1 MGGDRRTACAGAPT
15 AVATGTMET
24 GTMRRK
30 LDVVFA
36 AAVVAATAATAL
48 AQPAPPKKE
57 TVQFAHGASEA
68 TIKGT
73 LQGRQ
78 DVDYVVRASAGQ
90 TLVVTL
96 KATNTSHY
104 FNVLPPG
111 SNDVAMFVG
120 SMGGST
126 YKGML
131 PDDGDYVV
139 RVYLMRNAARRN
151 EKSDYTLTVG
161 VTGRALVPVAASQDA
176 LVAGTRFH
184 ASGSITCTPPFA
196 TAPAQCDASVVRRGT
211 DGTGTV
217 ELRPKGQGTPRRIL
231 FVAGKP
237 VASDATEAMTSS
249 RKGDDTLVSIG
260 DERYTI
266 PDALV
271 IGG

>member
-1 MGGDRRTACAGAPT
+1 MK
-15 AVATGTMET
+15 GTSH
-24 GTMRRK
+24 
-30 LDVVFA
+30 LVFA
-36 AAVVAATAATAL
+36 AVAVTVFAATAL
-48 AQPAPPKKE
+48 AQPAPPKRE
-57 TVQFAHGASEA
+57 VVQFARGASEA
-68 TIKGT
+68 TIKGS
-73 LQGRQ
+73 LQGGQ

-90 TLVVTL
+90 TLAVTL
-96 KATNTSHY
+96 KATRGSNY

-111 SNDVAMFVG
+111 SSDVAMFVG

-161 VTGRALVPVAASQDA
+161 VTGKALAPVAASKDA
-176 LVAGTRFH
+176 LVPGTRFH
-184 ASGSITCTPPFA
+184 ASGTTTCTPPFA
-196 TAPAQCDASVVRRGT
+196 MAPGQCDAFVVRRGT
-211 DGTGTV
+211 DGTATV
-217 ELRPKGQGTPRRIL
+217 ELRVKGQGNAARRIL

-237 VASDATEAMTSS
+237 VASDATEPMTAT
-249 RKGDDTLVSIG
+249 RQGDDTLISVG
-260 DERYTI
+260 ADERYTI